1 MPTRFTRVG
10 PLPCQ
15 FFLDAQYAESLIS
28 RRDPFPLL
36 PVDLSDTTSQPFVC
50 SQGEFRHRRTSKVPN
65 PPIYVCLELSSKG
78 VEALPPTPR
87 SQFLELTQAFVTE
100 LLVRP
105 ISHDRLPVS
114 LSLNPE
120 SKTKGFDVRGADW
133 ANLRLVLVDLQEQLS
148 ALRLRCSTNSPI
160 PLRFCRPSEAALKR
174 SVIVFLNFDR
184 APDLSGRLRS

>member
-36 PVDLSDTTSQPFVC
+36 PVDLSDATSQPFVC
-50 SQGEFRHRRTSKVPN
+50 FQGEFRHRRTPKVPN
-65 PPIYVCLELSSKG
+65 PPIYVCLKLSSKG
-78 VEALPPTPR
+78 VEALPSTPR

-120 SKTKGFDVRGADW
+120 SKTKGFDDW

-160 PLRFCRPSEAALKR
+160 PLRFVDRPKQR
-174 SVIVFLNFDR
+174 
-184 APDLSGRLRS
+184 

>member
-1 MPTRFTRVG
+1 MRRLSHSSVFKANFAIDERPKY
-10 PLPCQ
+10 PIHPYMYALS
-15 FFLDAQYAESLIS
+15 FL
-28 RRDPFPLL
+28 
-36 PVDLSDTTSQPFVC
+36 
-50 SQGEFRHRRTSKVPN
+50 
-65 PPIYVCLELSSKG
+65 
-78 VEALPPTPR
+78 R

-120 SKTKGFDVRGADW
+120 SKTKGFDIGGADW

-160 PLRFCRPSEAALKR
+160 PLRFVDRPKQR
-174 SVIVFLNFDR
+174 
-184 APDLSGRLRS
+184 